1 MVSASDELARNRATV
16 AGYDA
21 CAESYAAET
30 DHAPTPDHVEALE
43 RLAASIRASIRASI
57 KSSVGAGGRVL
68 EVASG
73 PGWDADRLEAMGLQ
87 VRRTDLSEG
96 FIAFQRERGRAVDRL
111 DLIAGDLGGPW
122 DGVVALYVIQHVGR
136 ELVDGVIGRIAA
148 ALRPG
153 GTLLMSFQEGEG
165 EYSSVAPEG
174 TYQVVLW
181 READMAACLSR
192 HGFAVEWRSAFN
204 GREGVWI
211 TVIAHRS

>member
-1 MVSASDELARNRATV
+1 MATASEELARNRATV

-21 CAESYAAET
+21 CAASYAAET

-43 RLAASIRASIRASI
+43 RFVA
-57 KSSVGAGGRVL
+57 SVGIGGRVL

-73 PGWDADRLEAMGLQ
+73 PGWDADRLEAKGLR

-111 DLIAGDLGGPW
+111 DLITGDLGGPW

-153 GTLLMSFQEGEG
+153 GTLLMSFQEGED
-165 EYSSVAPEG
+165 EHTSVAAEG
-174 TYQVVLW
+174 IYQVVRW
-181 READMAACLSR
+181 READMADCLSR
-192 HGFAVEWRSAFN
+192 HGLAVEWRSAFE